1 MLAPQNAP
9 KKEDF
14 SLKEIKP
21 KITGKA
27 ANTSGPSTT
36 FDLVEQMQY
45 LYVKFEK
52 VRGLPPACHP
62 YIEVNIGNYKA
73 TTRHLENNNQVFAF
87 KRDKLQSNKVDILV
101 KDKAAVA
108 GDGTI
113 GKFDFAVNEAQMRIL
128 PNSPFASQ
136 WVRLKDEKEL
146 KGAELLLAYWMGA
159 QADGA
164 FNEPYYADTASV
176 VSGYG
181 VSETHP
187 KMYDFYYKLWYLRV
201 NVIQA
206 EDLVFRDMNN
216 GKPREIFVKAS
227 VGRWVLRTKAS
238 QTKTDN
244 PMWNEDL
251 MFVVAEKFEE
261 DLIVSVEE
269 KVDNM
274 GGSFTLGSCK
284 IPLANVAKRNNAA
297 AATAVKYNL
306 EMMEKLEGKVKF
318 ASKIQMRVSLD
329 GGYHVLDEPAHSIS
343 DYRPSAKALW
353 KPKIGVL
360 ELGIISASTL
370 KPVRPKNRVDAY
382 CVAKYGP
389 KWVKTRTVVDSRDPK
404 WNEQYNWDVYDACTV
419 ITVAVFDNNHLE
431 SWDKSGRAMD
441 LPIGKVKIRLSTLE
455 AGKIYK
461 NSFPL
466 MVLQPSG
473 LDKKGELQL
482 VVRFSVDS
490 MLNTL
495 WTYTQPLMPKM
506 HYLQPLSVDQ
516 MSILLQQAADAIAL
530 KLSKSEPPIRREVVD
545 YVLDVKAR
553 SWSLRRARVNF
564 ERIVKVL
571 DVFFWLI
578 KKFDQARSWTNLWIS
593 IPVLVAFTILVV
605 WPQTLIY
612 SLIGALVYCVFVG
625 IRSYPNRPKQIPHIN
640 TELSHLHTALP
651 DVLDEELDPFP
662 TRRTDVETLRRR
674 YDRLRSIGLNIQT
687 LLGDI
692 ATQGERVQSLLSWR
706 DPRAT
711 SMFVISCVIAV
722 FILSV
727 VRFDAIVFLAGGYV
741 LLPPIFRT
749 RFPVYPQNLL
759 RRMPA
764 KTDVFV

>member
-73 TTRHLENNNQVFAF
+73 TTQHLENNNQVFAF

-251 MFVVAEKFEE
+251 MFVVAEKFED

-318 ASKIQMRVSLD
+318 ASKMQMRVSLD

-353 KPKIGVL
+353 KPKIG
-360 ELGIISASTL
+360 
-370 KPVRPKNRVDAY
+370 
-382 CVAKYGP
+382 
-389 KWVKTRTVVDSRDPK
+389 
-404 WNEQYNWDVYDACTV
+404 
-419 ITVAVFDNNHLE
+419 
-431 SWDKSGRAMD
+431 
-441 LPIGKVKIRLSTLE
+441 
-455 AGKIYK
+455 
-461 NSFPL
+461 
-466 MVLQPSG
+466 
-473 LDKKGELQL
+473 
-482 VVRFSVDS
+482 
-490 MLNTL
+490 
-495 WTYTQPLMPKM
+495 
-506 HYLQPLSVDQ
+506 
-516 MSILLQQAADAIAL
+516 
-530 KLSKSEPPIRREVVD
+530 
-545 YVLDVKAR
+545 
-553 SWSLRRARVNF
+553 
-564 ERIVKVL
+564 
-571 DVFFWLI
+571 
-578 KKFDQARSWTNLWIS
+578 
-593 IPVLVAFTILVV
+593 
-605 WPQTLIY
+605 TLIY
-612 SLIGALVYCVFVG
+612 TLIGALVYCVFVG

-764 KTDVFV
+764 KTDIFV